1 MTVKQPKVKIFLSNL
16 LDSGC
21 GSFSRINFKRKIT
34 GAMAIKTNASISVLY
49 NMFMD
54 VVSSSDTKSP
64 KTDQNWQKKM
74 QKSLPWRILSYVGFY
89 ALLIMFIFGVY
100 LGIRAVVDSGW
111 LDKIG
116 FRILTGK
123 DYDEVSSE
131 EYQENRRVMLDIDG
145 KQIEVVRE
153 SKAIE
158 KALRDKVREK
168 NPVWVTLEDYG
179 NFEKTGKL
187 GFDLPTNDQELTA
200 KSGDIMLYQ
209 GDQISIF
216 YDENTWSYTKLGHIE
231 MNEAELRA
239 LLGDGT
245 VYARLW
251 LE

>member
-1 MTVKQPKVKIFLSNL
+1 
-16 LDSGC
+16 
-21 GSFSRINFKRKIT
+21 
-34 GAMAIKTNASISVLY
+34 
-49 NMFMD
+49 MFMD

-64 KTDQNWQKKM
+64 KTDQNWQKRM
-74 QKSLPWRILSYVGFY
+74 QKSLPWRILSYVGIY

-200 KSGDIMLYQ
+200 KSGDVMLYQ

-216 YDENTWSYTKLGHIE
+216 YNENTWSYTKLGHIE
-231 MNEAELRA
+231 MDEAELHA

>member
-1 MTVKQPKVKIFLSNL
+1 
-16 LDSGC
+16 
-21 GSFSRINFKRKIT
+21 
-34 GAMAIKTNASISVLY
+34 
-49 NMFMD
+49 MFMD

-74 QKSLPWRILSYVGFY
+74 QKSLPWRILSYVGIY

>member
-1 MTVKQPKVKIFLSNL
+1 
-16 LDSGC
+16 
-21 GSFSRINFKRKIT
+21 
-34 GAMAIKTNASISVLY
+34 
-49 NMFMD
+49 MFMD

>member
-1 MTVKQPKVKIFLSNL
+1 M
-16 LDSGC
+16 
-21 GSFSRINFKRKIT
+21 
-34 GAMAIKTNASISVLY
+34 
-49 NMFMD
+49 
-54 VVSSSDTKSP
+54 
-64 KTDQNWQKKM
+64 
-74 QKSLPWRILSYVGFY
+74 
-89 ALLIMFIFGVY
+89 
-100 LGIRAVVDSGW
+100 
-111 LDKIG
+111 
-116 FRILTGK
+116 
-123 DYDEVSSE
+123 
-131 EYQENRRVMLDIDG
+131 
-145 KQIEVVRE
+145 
-153 SKAIE
+153 
-158 KALRDKVREK
+158 RDKVREK

>member
-1 MTVKQPKVKIFLSNL
+1 
-16 LDSGC
+16 
-21 GSFSRINFKRKIT
+21 
-34 GAMAIKTNASISVLY
+34 
-49 NMFMD
+49 MFMGA
-54 VVSSSDTKSP
+54 VSSNDIKSP

-131 EYQENRRVMLDIDG
+131 EYQENRRVMLDIDD

-216 YDENTWSYTKLGHIE
+216 YDENTWSYTKLDHIE

>member
-1 MTVKQPKVKIFLSNL
+1 
-16 LDSGC
+16 
-21 GSFSRINFKRKIT
+21 
-34 GAMAIKTNASISVLY
+34 
-49 NMFMD
+49 
-54 VVSSSDTKSP
+54 
-64 KTDQNWQKKM
+64 M
-74 QKSLPWRILSYVGFY
+74 QKSLPWRILSYVGIY

-145 KQIEVVRE
+145 KQIEVVWE

>member
-1 MTVKQPKVKIFLSNL
+1 
-16 LDSGC
+16 
-21 GSFSRINFKRKIT
+21 
-34 GAMAIKTNASISVLY
+34 
-49 NMFMD
+49 MFMD

-89 ALLIMFIFGVY
+89 ALSIMFIFGVY

-123 DYDEVSSE
+123 DYDEVGSE

-200 KSGDIMLYQ
+200 KSGDVMLYQ

-216 YDENTWSYTKLGHIE
+216 YNENTWSYTKLGHIE
-231 MNEAELRA
+231 MDEAELHA

>member
-1 MTVKQPKVKIFLSNL
+1 
-16 LDSGC
+16 
-21 GSFSRINFKRKIT
+21 
-34 GAMAIKTNASISVLY
+34 
-49 NMFMD
+49 MFMD

-74 QKSLPWRILSYVGFY
+74 QKSLPWRILSYVGIY

-123 DYDEVSSE
+123 DYDEVSGE
-131 EYQENRRVMLDIDG
+131 EYQENRRVLLNINGKTVNVVWENDG
-145 KQIEVVRE
+145 VEKELRDQIRG
-153 SKAIE
+153 
-158 KALRDKVREK
+158 KALPDIAL
-168 NPVWVTLEDYG
+168 NDYG
-179 NFEKTGKL
+179 GFEKTGKL
-187 GFDLPTNDQELTA
+187 GFDLPTNDVEITA
-200 KSGDIMLYQ
+200 KPGDIMLYQ

-239 LLGDGT
+239 LLGDDDI
-245 VYARLW
+245 YIRLW
-251 LE
+251 LEV

>member
-1 MTVKQPKVKIFLSNL
+1 
-16 LDSGC
+16 
-21 GSFSRINFKRKIT
+21 
-34 GAMAIKTNASISVLY
+34 
-49 NMFMD
+49 MFMD

-200 KSGDIMLYQ
+200 KSGDVMLYQ

-216 YDENTWSYTKLGHIE
+216 YNENTWSYTKLGHIE
-231 MNEAELRA
+231 MDEAELHA